1 MSNTNLKNLEI
12 YELIQSL
19 STTRNAL
26 HEMMNEFIDEDLVL
40 DKEKQVKYSLLLK
53 NMTYNLVIVIN
64 NLITKFPEEHEKM
77 YSEEIDDG

>member
-26 HEMMNEFIDEDLVL
+26 HEMMHEFLDEDFVFN
-40 DKEKQVKYSLLLK
+40 KEKQVKYSLLLK

-64 NLITKFPEEHEKM
+64 NLIIKFPEEHEKM
-77 YSEEIDDG
+77 YSEEIDDE